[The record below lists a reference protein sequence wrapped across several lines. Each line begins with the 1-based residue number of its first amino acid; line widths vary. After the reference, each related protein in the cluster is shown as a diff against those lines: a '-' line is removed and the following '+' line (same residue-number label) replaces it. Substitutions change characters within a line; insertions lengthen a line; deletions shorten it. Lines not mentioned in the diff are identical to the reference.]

1 MQMVDRP
8 QFLCRFELEAGWTW
22 EKMLEEKMFLP
33 KEDMA
38 KCDINDF
45 AAWRKKELFF
55 EHIR

>member
-1 MQMVDRP
+1 MEDRT